1 MRTNFNLIYKTY
13 KSIKI
18 LRNAAILLFSVS
30 QTRYTANHENISKPY
45 NNPKAN
51 YTMKEKL
58 DLKPCSNNY
67 KDCESW
73 TKIDQEH
80 WHFLWQSLT
89 GQEIVQQLGTKLE
102 LDSRFPR
109 AGRYY
114 QLETPVFEQRMPLKQ
129 DHICDDQSH

>member
-51 YTMKEKL
+51 YTTKEKL
-58 DLKPCSNNY
+58 DLKPCSNNL
-67 KDCESW
+67 
-73 TKIDQEH
+73 TKTVRVEQKLTKNIDI
-80 WHFLWQSLT
+80 FFDKALRDR
-89 GQEIVQQLGTKLE
+89 K
-102 LDSRFPR
+102 
-109 AGRYY
+109 
-114 QLETPVFEQRMPLKQ
+114 
-129 DHICDDQSH
+129 